1 VGNALDPGFLAV
13 VDISVD
19 FDAVAVVV
27 SKGNRGRQRGN
38 RLDGILSDMGAAPN
52 DFDEGGFASS
62 VGMGDE
68 SASSNGTEFGGCLAM
83 HADEFA
89 LAERG

>member
-19 FDAVAVVV
+19 FNAVAVVV

-38 RLDGILSDMGAAPN
+38 RLDGILSDMG
-52 DFDEGGFASS
+52 DGGFASS